1 MLIHIYNNTQKGPYV
16 VVVIVWQLDLL
27 SMGYLTVLYYQW
39 DTQQSYIING
49 ILNSLIL
56 SMGYLTVLYYQW
68 DVNRSS
74 YNLL

>member
-1 MLIHIYNNTQKGPYV
+1 MLNSNYIINGILNSL
-16 VVVIVWQLDLL
+16 IL